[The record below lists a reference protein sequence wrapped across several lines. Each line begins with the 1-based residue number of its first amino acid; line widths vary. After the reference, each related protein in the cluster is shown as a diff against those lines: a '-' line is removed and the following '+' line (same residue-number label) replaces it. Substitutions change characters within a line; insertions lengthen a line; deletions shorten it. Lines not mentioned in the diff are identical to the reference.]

1 MCSYLQQCSMGEHG
15 QTDGTC
21 MTAEGV
27 AALHY
32 LWDESWWSCVEAVWE
47 ALRGLQTWDLQPLC
61 EPFSEHC
68 SASHAWRLL
77 LATQT
82 HAENMKF
89 VLLLVITSHRGTHS
103 LSLSTHVNS
112 TCTQYTHCFNQLF
125 HWSHSDSFIYY
136 ATSHKPMI
144 SEKALTIILFQ
155 SSVWTD
161 LFVFLHVAIENK
173 NRTVIKLQIVFS
185 PGSVVPLICC
195 WKRNT
200 CETVA
205 CRSHMVSWVE
215 WPTCWFPQLQ
225 SGQSGIKHLRYK
237 RQQATYK

>member
-1 MCSYLQQCSMGEHG
+1 MEHVW
-15 QTDGTC
+15 QLK
-21 MTAEGV
+21 
-27 AALHY
+27 ALRRCITYEMSHGG
-32 LWDESWWSCVEAVWE
+32 AVWK
-47 ALRGLQTWDLQPLC
+47 LREKLCGDSKTWDLQPLC
-61 EPFSEHC
+61 EPFSMHC

-82 HAENMKF
+82 HAENMTF
-89 VLLLVITSHRGTHS
+89 VLLLVITLHRGTHSLFCAHTSS

-195 WKRNT
+195 WKINT

-225 SGQSGIKHLRYK
+225 PGQSGIKHLRYK
-237 RQQATYK
+237 RQQAAYK